1 MDRVERIL
9 PQIEPRPT
17 TEAGNFPATDGV
29 QDPGTAVSDEPQLIR
44 ASLAGDS
51 ASFGRLVCRYQ
62 DRLYHTVVH
71 VVGSREDARDLVQDA
86 FVQAFLR
93 LESFQ
98 GASAFYTWLYRI
110 ALNLSLSWK
119 RKQRPIQ
126 SVDQVREVSGSE
138 PIDQGARPEQ
148 NLDQDERAGQVRR
161 ALAQLSDEHR
171 QVLVLREMEG
181 ASYETIAA
189 MLELPIGTVRSRL
202 HRARLELRDQLREVL
217 QEKG

>member
-1 MDRVERIL
+1 VKRAIPKNDS
-9 PQIEPRPT
+9 PST
-17 TEAGNFPATDGV
+17 SEARNFSSDGHV
-29 QDPGTAVSDEPQLIR
+29 QDVESAVQDDAHLIR

-71 VVGSREDARDLVQDA
+71 VVGSREDALDLVQDA

-93 LESFQ
+93 LETFQ

-119 RKQRPIQ
+119 RKQRPTM
-126 SVDQVREVSGSE
+126 SVDQARELSGAE
-138 PIDQGARPEQ
+138 PPDHHGARPEHAM
-148 NLDQDERAGQVRR
+148 DQEERAGQVRR
-161 ALAQLSDEHR
+161 ALIQLSDEHR

-181 ASYETIAA
+181 ASYETISE
-189 MLELPIGTVRSRL
+189 MLDVPLGTVRSRL
-202 HRARLELRDQLREVL
+202 HRARIELREQLRDVL
-217 QEKG
+217 QENN

>member
-1 MDRVERIL
+1 MD
-9 PQIEPRPT
+9 QISPKFELEPRS
-17 TEAGNFPATDGV
+17 EAGNFSDSHGV
-29 QDPGTAVSDEPQLIR
+29 QDLGTAVNDEPQLIR

-51 ASFGRLVCRYQ
+51 ASFGQLVCRYQ

-119 RKQRPIQ
+119 RKQRPNQ
-126 SVDQVREVSGSE
+126 SVDHSRELAGDE
-138 PIDQGARPEQ
+138 PVDRGARPEQ
-148 NLDQDERAGQVRR
+148 NLDQRERACQVRA

-171 QVLVLREMEG
+171 RVLVLREMEG
-181 ASYETIAA
+181 ASYETIAE
-189 MLELPIGTVRSRL
+189 MLDLPIGTVRSRL

-217 QEKG
+217 QEKS